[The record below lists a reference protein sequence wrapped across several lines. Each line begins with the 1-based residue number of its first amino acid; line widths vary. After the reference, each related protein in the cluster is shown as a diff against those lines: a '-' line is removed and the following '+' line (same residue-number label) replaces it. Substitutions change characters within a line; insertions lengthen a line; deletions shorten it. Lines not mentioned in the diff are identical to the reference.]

1 MAEKLSQSQIDALLN
16 AVRSGEKDLSES
28 SEKSSETKY
37 RKYDF
42 SSPRKFTKDRI
53 KMLNSVYENY
63 ARIINT
69 RLNGWLRTN
78 CEVTVES
85 VEEQHYYE
93 FSNALSEGD
102 VLGMADVIFKGKTHE
117 IPVMIYLGT
126 AAALSMM
133 DRLMGGEGD
142 LEDMQLTDYSFTDLE
157 LRLYEDIVTE
167 LVSVMGG
174 GWENYTSIDFQY
186 NRTDVNPTMNQIMGL
201 DEIVMIID
209 MKLKFPNVTGRMSI
223 CLPGEMLSTVF
234 GEISREN
241 PTRRVGGEDKSEEIL
256 ESLRDTD
263 LQISAQLGQTQLS
276 LRDVYHLNVGD
287 VIDIGIVK
295 DSEIYLEIGGYKWFA
310 GHLGTYNKNLAVKID
325 SVCYQEE

>member
-78 CEVTVES
+78 CEITVES

-93 FSNALSEGD
+93 FSNALGEGD
-102 VLGMADVIFKGKTHE
+102 VLGMADVIFKEKTHE

-126 AAALSMM
+126 AASLSMM

-142 LEDMQLTDYSFTDLE
+142 LDDMQLTDYSFTDLE

-167 LVSVMGG
+167 LVSVMGN
-174 GWENYTSIDFQY
+174 GWENYTSIEFQY

-209 MKLKFPNVTGRMSI
+209 MKLKFPNVSGRMSI

-234 GEISREN
+234 SEISREN
-241 PTRRVGGEDKSEEIL
+241 PTRRVGGEDKSDEIL
-256 ESLRDTD
+256 ENLRDTE
-263 LQISAQLGQTQLS
+263 LEISAQLGQTQLS

-310 GHLGTYNKNLAVKID
+310 GHLGTFNKNMAVKID

>member
-28 SEKSSETKY
+28 ADKSAETKY

-78 CEVTVES
+78 CEITVES

-93 FSNALSEGD
+93 FSNALTEGD
-102 VLGMADVIFKGKTHE
+102 VLGMADVIYKDKVHE

-174 GWENYTSIDFQY
+174 GWENYTSIDFRY
-186 NRTDVNPTMNQIMGL
+186 NRTDVNPTMNQVMGL

-209 MKLKFPNVTGRMSI
+209 MKLKFPNVSGRMSI
-223 CLPGEMLSTVF
+223 CLPGEVLSTIF
-234 GEISREN
+234 AEISREN
-241 PTRRVGGEDKSEEIL
+241 PTRRIGGEDKSEEIL
-256 ESLRDTD
+256 ENLRDTE
-263 LQISAQLGQTQLS
+263 LQISAQLGQTQLA

-287 VIDIGIVK
+287 VIDIGIEK

-325 SVCYQEE
+325 SICYQEE

>member
-16 AVRSGEKDLSES
+16 AVRSGEKDLSDS

-78 CEVTVES
+78 CEITVES

-142 LEDMQLTDYSFTDLE
+142 LEDMQLSDYSFTDLE
-157 LRLYEDIVTE
+157 LRLYEDIATE

-174 GWENYTSIDFQY
+174 GWENYTSIEFKY

-256 ESLRDTD
+256 ESLRDTE
-263 LQISAQLGQTQLS
+263 LEISAQLGQTQLS
-276 LRDVYHLNVGD
+276 LRDLYHLNVGD

-310 GHLGTYNKNLAVKID
+310 GHLGTFNKNLAVKID
-325 SVCYQEE
+325 SICYQEE

>member
-28 SEKSSETKY
+28 ADKSAETKY

-53 KMLNSVYENY
+53 KMLNSIYENY

-69 RLNGWLRTN
+69 RLNGRLRTN

-102 VLGMADVIFKGKTHE
+102 VLAMSDVIFKGKTHE

-126 AAALSMM
+126 SAALSMM

-142 LEDMQLTDYSFTDLE
+142 LEDTQLTEYSFTDLE
-157 LRLYEDIVTE
+157 LHLYEDIVSD

-174 GWENYTSIDFQY
+174 GWENYTSIEFKY
-186 NRTDVNPTMNQIMGL
+186 NRTDVNPTMNQVMGL

-209 MKLKFPNVTGRMSI
+209 MKLKFPNVSGRMSI

-256 ESLRDTD
+256 ESLRDTE
-263 LQISAQLGQTQLS
+263 LEISAQLGQTQLS
-276 LRDVYHLNVGD
+276 LSDVYHLNVGD

-310 GHLGTYNKNLAVKID
+310 GHLGTFNKNLAVKID

>member
-53 KMLNSVYENY
+53 KMLHSVYENY

-78 CEVTVES
+78 CEITVES

-102 VLGMADVIFKGKTHE
+102 VLGMADVLFKGKTHE

-167 LVSVMGG
+167 LVSVMGT
-174 GWENYTSIDFQY
+174 GWENYTSIDFKY

-256 ESLRDTD
+256 ESLRDTE
-263 LQISAQLGQTQLS
+263 LEISAQLGQTQLS
-276 LRDVYHLNVGD
+276 LRDIYHLNVGD

-310 GHLGTYNKNLAVKID
+310 GHLGTFNKNLAVKID
-325 SVCYQEE
+325 SICYQEE

>member
-157 LRLYEDIVTE
+157 LRLYEDIATE

-174 GWENYTSIDFQY
+174 GWENYTSIEFQY
-186 NRTDVNPTMNQIMGL
+186 NRTDVNPTMNQVMGL

-256 ESLRDTD
+256 ESLRDTE
-263 LQISAQLGQTQLS
+263 LEISAQLGQTQLS

-310 GHLGTYNKNLAVKID
+310 GHLGTFNKNLAVKID
-325 SVCYQEE
+325 SICYQEE

>member
-78 CEVTVES
+78 CEITVES

-157 LRLYEDIVTE
+157 LRLYEDIATE

-174 GWENYTSIDFQY
+174 GWENYTSIEFQY
-186 NRTDVNPTMNQIMGL
+186 NRTDVNPTMNQVMGL

-256 ESLRDTD
+256 ESLRDTE
-263 LQISAQLGQTQLS
+263 LEISAQLGQTQLS

-310 GHLGTYNKNLAVKID
+310 GHLGTFNKNLAVKID
-325 SVCYQEE
+325 SICYQEE

>member
-78 CEVTVES
+78 CEITVES

-102 VLGMADVIFKGKTHE
+102 VLGMADVVYKGKTHE

-157 LRLYEDIVTE
+157 LRLYEDIATE

-174 GWENYTSIDFQY
+174 GWENYTSIDFRY
-186 NRTDVNPTMNQIMGL
+186 NRTDVNPTMNQVMGL

-256 ESLRDTD
+256 ENLRDTE

-310 GHLGTYNKNLAVKID
+310 GHLGTFHKNLAVKID
-325 SVCYQEE
+325 SICYQEE